1 MGLELYP
8 ESTGLFGE
16 IGEIYLLSGEK
27 EKARSFYRLFIEH
40 GPDSLNVDTMMQNFD
55 AMYDQMRQQ
64 IESQIP

>member
-8 ESTGLFGE
+8 KSTRLFGE

-40 GPDSLNVDTMMQNFD
+40 GPDSLNVDKIMQNFD
-55 AMYDQMRQQ
+55 AMYEQMRQQ
-64 IESQIP
+64 IETKVP